1 MYEIKVEIVQAEILQ
16 TPPAGGLHMVG
27 VVESVPQLGGHEQLL
42 SAADPGLYGLSDTSP
57 NLGANSSIMHNIQL
71 TFSRLFLVPVVTGPV
86 NVSVA
91 SLDDIFYQGLGL
103 LLLNLPAA
111 VTDGRNLPGRQSKA
125 CSRHFSASVDVV
137 CVVCCTLYPPLC
149 SSLGCTADTLT

>member
-27 VVESVPQLGGHEQLL
+27 VVESVPQLGGHKELL
-42 SAADPGLYGLSDTSP
+42 SAADPGLYGLPDTSP
-57 NLGANSSIMHNIQL
+57 NLRILELQHDSVRR
-71 TFSRLFLVPVVTGPV
+71 SRLFLVPVVTGPV

-91 SLDDIFYQGLGL
+91 SLDDIFYQRLSL

-111 VTDGRNLPGRQSKA
+111 VTHGGNLPDRQSKA